1 MNTTLHIAAATFV
14 VCIFMSYCAY
24 QLAGGLMYRNP
35 GWLFGTGC
43 VVAALGVVT
52 KALPLLAQEGW
63 VGPGAK
69 GLDIAAAAVDPTLM
83 ALASGL
89 IGAAFVLNVQW
100 QYEHERENLLETLKM
115 VEDNLQEELRRGSMG
130 EEYRDSWHESIA
142 LRTKHLRQLRKRLKR
157 LNGGQKVNTDSSQNV
172 SVNIPACRCNHDRS
186 QWSD

>member
-1 MNTTLHIAAATFV
+1 
-14 VCIFMSYCAY
+14 
-24 QLAGGLMYRNP
+24 MYRNP